1 MNTNEERLMKIVLA
15 PHVTEKSSMA
25 AEMRNQYVF
34 KVVKDASKPEI
45 KQAVE
50 LMFDVKVDGV
60 TVSNVK
66 GKMKRAGNKM
76 SRRASWKKAFV
87 TLSEG
92 QDIDFIASE

>member
-1 MNTNEERLMKIVLA
+1 MSNNQERLMKIVLA
-15 PHVTEKSSMA
+15 PHITEKSAMA

-34 KVVKDASKPEI
+34 KVAQDAKKPEI

-60 TVSNVK
+60 TISNVK
-66 GKMKRAGNKM
+66 GKTKRSGMKLGK
-76 SRRASWKKAFV
+76 RASWKKAFV

-92 QDIDFIASE
+92 QEIDFLGAE

>member
-1 MNTNEERLMKIVLA
+1 MNNNQERLMKVVLA
-15 PHVTEKSSMA
+15 PHITEKSAMA

-34 KVVKDASKPEI
+34 RVVKDAKKPEI
-45 KQAVE
+45 KQAIE

-66 GKMKRAGNKM
+66 GKVKRSGARLGK
-76 SRRASWKKAFV
+76 RASWKKAFV

-92 QDIDFIASE
+92 QEIQFLDAE

>member
-1 MNTNEERLMKIVLA
+1 MSNNQERLMKVVLA
-15 PHVTEKSSMA
+15 PHITEKSAMA

-34 KVVKDASKPEI
+34 KVAKDAKKPEI

-50 LMFDVKVDGV
+50 MMFDVKVDGV

-66 GKMKRAGNKM
+66 GKVKRAGQKFG
-76 SRRASWKKAFV
+76 RRASWKKAFV

-92 QDIDFIASE
+92 QEIEFMDAE